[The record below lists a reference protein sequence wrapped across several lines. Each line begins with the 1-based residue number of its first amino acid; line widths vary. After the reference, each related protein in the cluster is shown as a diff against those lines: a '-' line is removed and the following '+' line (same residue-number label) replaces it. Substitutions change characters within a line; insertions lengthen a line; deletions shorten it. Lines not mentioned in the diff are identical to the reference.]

1 MIPKIMNKPVHTVL
15 FGAIIL
21 IVAHMGMLKKVPD
34 KGFTF
39 FAVLLK
45 IKAYGSFAE
54 RAFAYVNSNIPDIS
68 Q

>member
-1 MIPKIMNKPVHTVL
+1 
-15 FGAIIL
+15 
-21 IVAHMGMLKKVPD
+21 MGMLKKVPD